1 MNKKASTTM
10 RKAIAFAASLLVMGT
25 STAAATKEMSEAE
38 MDRLHSIIAETR
50 ITLANATTTL
60 ERLEF
65 ELAGSMASVRGPA
78 LNGTAKIADALKL
91 DTLVRQASIPKSM
104 KPDVVGAFRFQCGPS
119 HLAYADPIVSPNKEA
134 AHLHVLF
141 GNTKADENSTYASL
155 RSSGESTCWN
165 DGNRSAYWVP
175 AVIGRD
181 KSDREVVIMP
191 SHFNIYYKRR
201 PKSDPYYAKTGTTP
215 IEVPRG
221 LRYVFGGPAGA
232 NTARDNQVK
241 PTFKCVSVD
250 NRNTPKPGRDQVAME
265 RVLAACNKPGDK
277 VFISISSPSC
287 WDGKSLDSADH
298 RKHMDVRL
306 RDKSTGWKSQCNPKT
321 HPYEI
326 AKFTLTTVLTVKVGD
341 RPQTWVPSSG
351 MLANTSGGEGVWD
364 TWHADWFGAWNDDIM
379 ARWHANCIDKLLS
392 CHSGNLGDGQML
404 ARNEATK
411 RTMDQDQRLPVPAR
425 RGQASH
431 THQ

>member
-1 MNKKASTTM
+1 MNKEASTTM

-25 STAAATKEMSEAE
+25 FTAAATKKMSEAE
-38 MDRLHSIIAETR
+38 LDRLHSIIAETR

-65 ELAGSMASVRGPA
+65 ELAGSMASVRGSA
-78 LNGTAKIADALKL
+78 LNGTATIADGLKI
-91 DTLVRQASIPKSM
+91 DTLVRKTSIPKTG

-155 RSSGESTCWN
+155 RSSGESTCRN
-165 DGNRSAYWVP
+165 EANRSAYWVP

-181 KSDREVVIMP
+181 RSDHEVVIMP
-191 SHFNIYYKRR
+191 TYFNIYYKRR
-201 PKSDPYYAKTGTTP
+201 PKSDPYWAETGVTP
-215 IEVPRG
+215 MEIPRG
-221 LRYVFGGPAGA
+221 LRYVFGGPTGA
-232 NTARDNQVK
+232 NASSDDQVK
-241 PTFKCVSVD
+241 PTFKCVPID
-250 NRNTPKPGRDQVAME
+250 KRPMPKAGRDQQAME
-265 RVLAACNKPGDK
+265 RVLAVCNRPGDQ

-287 WDGKSLDSADH
+287 WNGKSLDSADH
-298 RKHMDVRL
+298 RSHMGKKI
-306 RDKSTGWKSQCNPKT
+306 RDKSTNWKSQCNPKT

-326 AKFTLTTVLTVKVGD
+326 ARFTLTTVLTVKVGD

-351 MLANTSGGEGVWD
+351 MLASTSAGEGVWD

-392 CHSGNLGDGQML
+392 CSSGNLGDGQML
-404 ARNEATK
+404 DANQLTK
-411 RTMDQDQRLPVPAR
+411 QSMNQNQRLPIPPR